1 MPKNISTNYE
11 NPKVYAVKHKNE
23 EIRAASRSGG
33 VFTALSDEILK
44 DGGVVYGCVLVD
56 CVDAKHIRADNQ
68 VDRNNMRGSK
78 YIQSDLQDTF
88 MKVCTD
94 LLANRSVLFSG
105 TSCQIAGL
113 KAYLGQD
120 YDTLL
125 CRYCLSWCA
134 QSQSLE
140 RIFKMAREKKTQ
152 KNCCSRFSG

>member
-68 VDRNNMRGSK
+68 VD
-78 YIQSDLQDTF
+78 
-88 MKVCTD
+88 
-94 LLANRSVLFSG
+94 
-105 TSCQIAGL
+105 
-113 KAYLGQD
+113 
-120 YDTLL
+120 
-125 CRYCLSWCA
+125 
-134 QSQSLE
+134 
-140 RIFKMAREKKTQ
+140 
-152 KNCCSRFSG
+152 